1 MSQFHS
7 KAYLGAALVLTLMAG
22 AAQAQPSSF
31 EERRQLMRQMSQQ
44 LQARLEQRLRCINQA
59 KTFAD
64 LDQCQRANST
74 GSEQPSSKAARA
86 AGAGCQGWGL
96 AIAAMIRSTSAPR
109 VPAPS

>member
-1 MSQFHS
+1 MSRFHS
-7 KAYLGAALVLTLMAG
+7 KAYLGAALVLTLTAG

-44 LQARLEQRLRCINQA
+44 LQVRLEQRLRCINQA

-74 GSEQPSSKAARA
+74 GWHHGPGMG
-86 AGAGCQGWGL
+86 GAGWGGWGCP
-96 AIAAMIRSTSAPR
+96 MW
-109 VPAPS
+109 